1 MVKYIVGFLVLAAFV
16 FLGVTLFQTAT
27 NGSDKEETPLANTIP
42 AKSLPEYAGTDAE
55 VRVTVDG
62 PIVGEETHRAIRI
75 TISRDE
81 RTLDIIQGYQGLVIK
96 TQDYDNDQA
105 SFDVFLRAINGLG
118 FTSSKKP
125 KVADEYTV
133 CPTGTRYTY
142 ELTNTESPET
152 DVRLWSVSCGFEF
165 GSFAGGPGPTIRS
178 LFQKQIPDY
187 AKLVEGVSVAPIR

>member
-27 NGSDKEETPLANTIP
+27 NGSDKDKAPTANTIP

-81 RTLDIIQGYQGLVIK
+81 RTLDILQGYQGLVIK

-105 SFDVFLRAINGLG
+105 AFDVFLRAIDGLG
-118 FTSSKKP
+118 FTSSKKA
-125 KVADEYTV
+125 KVEDEFAA
-133 CPTGTRYTY
+133 CPMGTRYTY
-142 ELTNTESPET
+142 ELINTDSPET
-152 DVRLWSVSCGFEF
+152 DVRLWSVSCGFEL
-165 GSFAGGPGPTIRS
+165 GNFAGGPGPTIRS
-178 LFQKQIPDY
+178 LFEKQIPDY
-187 AKLVEGVSVAPIR
+187 KALTNGVSVTP